1 MLKQAKIIKSIFYV
15 LLYIHLMGSCQIR
28 NKAEHPEPVKVI
40 LDTDMGSDC
49 DDAGAMAL
57 LHKYADLG
65 KVEILGCIYSSG
77 KVPYGAGV
85 IEAINIYYGRPEI
98 PVGAY
103 WGNDVGDPVD
113 KMGTENL
120 SKNTALYK
128 NRIIH
133 NRDAEEQT
141 NLNRRILAQKEDNSV
156 DYITIGHTK
165 GLYDLLV
172 SEPDDTS
179 PLTGYELV
187 GKKIRRWVAL
197 GALGANNKEEYFT
210 RDWNFFFNGT
220 AEYIKYLV
228 DKFPRPIY
236 FINSGTDI
244 LTGRS
249 LKSTPENNIV
259 RIAYED
265 WLWNYEKKGLEDQRP
280 SWDIVTVYYAVEG
293 LGNFL
298 EEEETGWLSFDVEKG
313 CRWEQG
319 ESNLQHHLIS
329 QKEGIKDQFADYL
342 NEMISADPL
351 LGDNSH

>member
-1 MLKQAKIIKSIFYV
+1 MLAGLFLID
-15 LLYIHLMGSCQIR
+15 SCQLKEKTDHP
-28 NKAEHPEPVKVI
+28 KALKVI

-85 IEAINIYYGRPEI
+85 IEAINIYYGRPQI
-98 PVGAY
+98 PVGAN
-103 WGNDVGDPVD
+103 WGNEVGDPVD
-113 KMGTENL
+113 KMGTEKL
-120 SKNTALYK
+120 SKNTALFK
-128 NRIIH
+128 NKIIH

-141 NLNRRILAQKEDNSV
+141 SLNRRLLAQQKDNSV

-172 SEPDDTS
+172 SEPDDIS
-179 PLTGYELV
+179 PLTGFELV
-187 GKKIRRWVAL
+187 RNKIRRWVAL
-197 GALGANNKEEYFT
+197 GALGANNKEGNHT
-210 RDWNFFFNGT
+210 KDWNFFFNGT
-220 AEYIKYLV
+220 AKYTKYLV
-228 DKFPRPIY
+228 ETFPKPIY

-244 LTGRS
+244 LTGKS
-249 LKSTPENNIV
+249 LIFTPENNIV

-280 SWDIVTVYYAVEG
+280 SWDIVTVYFAVEG
-293 LGNFL
+293 SGNYL
-298 EEEETGWLSFDVEKG
+298 EEEETGLLSFDIVKG
-313 CRWEQG
+313 CRWEKE
-319 ESNLQHHLIS
+319 ESNLQHHYIF
-329 QKEGIKDQFADYL
+329 QKEGISDQFANYI

>member
-1 MLKQAKIIKSIFYV
+1 MLKQA
-15 LLYIHLMGSCQIR
+15 IHLIPISLMLAGLFLIDSCQLKEKTDHP
-28 NKAEHPEPVKVI
+28 KALKVI

-65 KVEILGCIYSSG
+65 KAEILSCIYSSG

-103 WGNDVGDPVD
+103 WGDEVGDPVD
-113 KMGTENL
+113 KMGTEKL
-120 SKNTALYK
+120 SKNTALFK

-141 NLNRRILAQKEDNSV
+141 NLNRRLLAQLEDNCV
-156 DYITIGHTK
+156 DYITIGHTR

-187 GKKIRRWVAL
+187 RKKIRRWVAL
-197 GALGANNKEEYFT
+197 GALGANNKEGNHT
-210 RDWNFFFNGT
+210 KDWNFFFNGT
-220 AEYIKYLV
+220 AKYTKYLV
-228 DKFPRPIY
+228 ENFPKPIY

-244 LTGRS
+244 FTGKS
-249 LKSTPENNIV
+249 LKATPENNIV
-259 RIAYED
+259 RIAYEN
-265 WLWNYEKKGLEDQRP
+265 WLWNYEKKDLEDQRP
-280 SWDIVTVYYAVEG
+280 SWDIVTVYFAVEG
-293 LGNFL
+293 LENFLL
-298 EEEETGWLSFDVEKG
+298 EEESGWLSFDVEKG
-313 CRWEQG
+313 CSWEVG
-319 ESNLQHHLIS
+319 ERNLQHHYIF
-329 QKEGIKDQFADYL
+329 QKEGINGQFADYL

-351 LGDNSH
+351 LGDNSQ